1 MTALALICIYG
12 YGATLFLVGL
22 VGCVAGPWEL
32 SLLFDIRGD
41 ATFFNQY
48 RFLKAVEMVAGWVCL
63 AYAREVLYPGKV
75 ANMFMLLVAAG
86 VFARLLAWIIDG
98 TPRWPFLLFLLL
110 EALVLAV
117 VLVKLR
123 RPV

>member
-1 MTALALICIYG
+1 MTALTLVCIYG

-22 VGCVAGPWEL
+22 VGCFIGPWEL
-32 SLLFDIRGD
+32 SVLFGISGD

-48 RFLKAVEMVAGWVCL
+48 RFLKAMEMVAGWFCL
-63 AYAREVLYPGKV
+63 TYAREVLYPGKI
-75 ANMFMLLVAAG
+75 ANMFIFLVAAG
-86 VFARLLAWIIDG
+86 VFARSLAWIIDG